1 MQERLRVDCFAE
13 ESKKMGSWEQRAVP
27 SIAMKLLIIALL
39 LIFLGDHAVSG
50 DIASDT
56 RALLAFKAAVGKRL
70 NWTQTSNPCNT
81 WPGIQCTGSR
91 VTDVRLPGVGLFGSI
106 PLGTLGNLS
115 ELKVLSLRWNLL
127 SGSVPSDLAKCT
139 QLRNVYLQNNRFT
152 GSVPSFF
159 SSLPNLIR
167 LNLAFNGFTGS
178 IPSSLSN
185 LTRLGTLYLQNNS
198 LTGSIPPLKL
208 PSLQQFNVS
217 NNKLNGSVPSALQ
230 KFPANSFV
238 GNSLCGSP
246 LASCSG
252 VSPALAPSS
261 GHKGK
266 KKLGAGAIVGIVLGC
281 LAFLVLL
288 LLILFLCKRKRRTV
302 KPRAVEFTPGIKVPE
317 DAPEDTNPKED
328 FPAPPVQEVDKGNSK
343 RLVFFEGSPRT
354 FDLEDLLRASAE
366 VLGKGSVGTAYKAVL
381 EFGLVV
387 AVKRL
392 KDVIIGQKEFVQQI
406 EQVGKMHHQN
416 LVPLRAYYF
425 SKDEKLLVYDY
436 MTMGSLSSL
445 LHGNRGAGR
454 TPLDWE
460 TRSRIALGA
469 ARGIE
474 YIHSRGREISH
485 GNIKSSNILLTRE
498 YNAGVSDVGLAQLV
512 SATPSAN
519 RIVGYR
525 APEVTDARKISQKA
539 DVYSFG
545 VLLLEILTGKAPS
558 HGSANDDGV
567 DLPRWVQSI
576 VREEWTA
583 EVFDIELLRHHN
595 FEEDMVQLLQVAI
608 DCVAQYPD
616 QRPSMKEVVKRIED
630 LRQNIEDDDGTEDR
644 SSSAEI
650 PELETGLKI
659 N

>member
-1 MQERLRVDCFAE
+1 MQEHLRVDCFGE
-13 ESKKMGSWEQRAVP
+13 ESNKMRSWEQRVVL
-27 SIAMKLLIIALL
+27 SIAMKLFIVALL

-56 RALLAFKAAVGKRL
+56 RALLAFKAAVGKHL
-70 NWTQTSNPCNT
+70 NWTQTTNPCNT
-81 WPGIQCTGSR
+81 WPGVLCNGSR
-91 VTDVRLPGVGLFGSI
+91 VTEVRLPGVGLFGSI
-106 PLGTLGNLS
+106 PSGTVGNLS
-115 ELKVLSLRWNLL
+115 ELRVLSLRWNLL
-127 SGSVPSDLAKCT
+127 SGSVPSDLGKCT
-139 QLRNVYLQNNRFT
+139 QLRNVYLQNNQFI
-152 GSVPSFF
+152 GSIPSFF

-167 LNLAFNGFTGS
+167 LNLAFNRFSGP
-178 IPSSLSN
+178 IPSSLNN

-208 PSLQQFNVS
+208 PTLRQFNVS
-217 NNKLNGSVPSALQ
+217 NNNLNGSVPSTLQ
-230 KFPANSFV
+230 NFPTNSFV

-246 LASCSG
+246 LASCTG
-252 VSPALAPSS
+252 VSPASAPSS

-281 LAFLVLL
+281 LGFLVLL
-288 LLILFLCKRKRRTV
+288 FLILFLCKGKKKTE
-302 KPRAVEFTPGIKVPE
+302 KPRAVEFTQGIKVADE
-317 DAPEDTNPKED
+317 APEDTNPKED
-328 FPAPPVQEVDKGNSK
+328 FPAPSVQEVDKGNNK

-392 KDVIIGQKEFVQQI
+392 KDVVIGQKEFVQQI
-406 EQVGKMHHQN
+406 EQVGQMHHQN

-474 YIHSRGREISH
+474 YIHSRGRDISH

-583 EVFDIELLRHHN
+583 EVFDIELLRHHS

-630 LRQNIEDDDGTEDR
+630 LRRNIEDDDGTEDL

-650 PELETGLKI
+650 PEL
-659 N
+659 

>member
-1 MQERLRVDCFAE
+1 
-13 ESKKMGSWEQRAVP
+13 MGSWEQTAAP
-27 SIAMKLLIIALL
+27 SIARKLFIIVLL
-39 LIFLGDHAVSG
+39 LIFLEDHAASG

-56 RALLAFKAAVGKRL
+56 RALLAFKAAVGQHLKW
-70 NWTQTSNPCNT
+70 NQTTNPCTT
-81 WPGIQCTGSR
+81 WQGIQCAGSR
-91 VTDVRLPGVGLFGSI
+91 VTEVRLPAVGLFGSI

-115 ELKVLSLRWNLL
+115 ELRVLSLRWNLL
-127 SGSVPSDLAKCT
+127 SGSVPSDLGNCP
-139 QLRNVYLQNNRFT
+139 QLRNLYLQNNQLT
-152 GSVPSFF
+152 GPLPSFF
-159 SSLPNLIR
+159 SSLPDLIR
-167 LNLAFNGFTGS
+167 LNLAFNRFTGP
-178 IPSSLSN
+178 IPSSMSN
-185 LTRLGTLYLQNNS
+185 LKRLGTLYLQNNS
-198 LTGSIPPLKL
+198 LTGSISALNL
-208 PSLQQFNVS
+208 PNLQQFNVS
-217 NNKLNGSVPSALQ
+217 NNKFNGSVPSRLQ
-230 KFPANSFV
+230 TFPMNSFI

-246 LASCSG
+246 LASCAG
-252 VSPALAPSS
+252 AAPALSP
-261 GHKGK
+261 GVHKRK
-266 KKLGAGAIVGIVLGC
+266 NKLGAWAIVGIVLGC

-288 LLILFLCKRKRRTV
+288 LLILFLCKRKRRTEKTRV
-302 KPRAVEFTPGIKVPE
+302 VEFTPGIKAAD

-328 FPAPPVQEVDKGNSK
+328 FPAPPVQEVEKGNSK
-343 RLVFFEGSPRT
+343 RLVFFEGGQRT

-392 KDVIIGQKEFVQQI
+392 KDVVIGQKEFVQQI

-485 GNIKSSNILLTRE
+485 GNIKSSNILLTRD
-498 YNAGVSDVGLAQLV
+498 YNAGVSDFGLAQLV

-630 LRQNIEDDDGTEDR
+630 LRRNIEDDDGTEDL

-650 PELETGLKI
+650 PELETGSVIKI

>member
-56 RALLAFKAAVGKRL
+56 RALLAFKAAVGQRL

-281 LAFLVLL
+281 SAFLVLL

-650 PELETGLKI
+650 PELETGLNI

>member
-1 MQERLRVDCFAE
+1 M
-13 ESKKMGSWEQRAVP
+13 P
-27 SIAMKLLIIALL
+27 SIAWKLFIIVLL
-39 LIFLGDHAVSG
+39 LILVEDHAVVG
-50 DIASDT
+50 DNASDKK
-56 RALLAFKAAVGKRL
+56 ALLAFKAAVGKRL
-70 NWTQTSNPCNT
+70 NWSQSTNPCT
-81 WPGIQCTGSR
+81 PWFGITCVGSS
-91 VTDVRLPGVGLFGSI
+91 VTEVRLPGRSLFGSI
-106 PLGTLGNLS
+106 PSGILGNLS
-115 ELKVLSLRWNLL
+115 ELRVLSLRYNSLN
-127 SGSVPSDLAKCT
+127 GPVPSDLGKCT
-139 QLRNVYLQNNRFT
+139 QLKKLYLQSNGFT
-152 GSVPSFF
+152 GPIPSFF
-159 SSLPNLIR
+159 STFPNLVIM
-167 LNLAFNGFTGS
+167 NLAFNRFSGP

-185 LTRLGTLYLQNNS
+185 LQKLATLYLDNNS
-198 LTGSIPPLKL
+198 LNGSISALNPPN
-208 PSLQQFNVS
+208 LQQLNVS
-217 NNKLNGSVPSALQ
+217 NNQLSGSVPPTLQ
-230 KFPANSFV
+230 KFPASSFL

-246 LASCSG
+246 LLSCVGG
-252 VSPALAPSS
+252 VAPSPNPSS

-266 KKLGAGAIVGIVLGC
+266 NKLGAWAIVGIVLGC

-288 LLILFLCKRKRRTV
+288 FLILFFCKRKKKREN
-302 KPRAVEFTPGIKVPE
+302 PRVVEFAPGIKAPD
-317 DAPEDTNPKED
+317 DAPEDTIPKED
-328 FPAPPVQEVDKGNSK
+328 FPAPPVQEVEKNTSK
-343 RLVFFEGSPRT
+343 RLVFFEGSQRT

-392 KDVIIGQKEFVQQI
+392 KDVVIGQKEFVQQI
-406 EQVGKMHHQN
+406 EQVGKMQHEN

-474 YIHSRGREISH
+474 YLHSRGREISH
-485 GNIKSSNILLTRE
+485 GNIKSSNILLTRD
-498 YNAGVSDVGLAQLV
+498 YNAGVSDFGLAQLV
-512 SATPSAN
+512 SSTPSAN

-539 DVYSFG
+539 DVFSFG

-558 HGSANDDGV
+558 HGANDDGV

-630 LRQNIEDDDGTEDR
+630 LRRNIEDDDGPEDL

-650 PELETGLKI
+650 PD
-659 N
+659 